1 MGKKFLIIDDSA
13 LMRRVISDII
23 KQNSEYEVLE
33 LATNG
38 LEGFDRLVAKPG
50 YYDLVILDINMPK
63 MNGLEMLDMLRKN
76 HMNETVVVVSTV
88 AKEGAAETMKAL
100 ELGAIDFL
108 TKPENFYEVK
118 SDMFKDKLMALI
130 EVVTGK
136 DLNKK
141 NLIATPK
148 ITNKPKTA
156 EIPRTVAPATTV
168 KKVNTPEAKGN
179 KIIALACS
187 TGGPKSLQS
196 VIPLLPEKLDAPV
209 VLVQHM
215 PKGFT
220 LSLAKRLDM
229 LSKVNVKEAE
239 DGEVLKKG
247 WVYIA
252 PGGMHI
258 TVAYENKQHVIR
270 YDDRPA
276 LDGLKPCAN
285 VMYESLINSNYE
297 HITCVV
303 LTGMGAD
310 GTKGIKAL
318 KESGKNLYVISQDAE
333 SSVVY
338 GMPRAVFEAG
348 LTNEVQPLEKIAES
362 TAKNVG
368 VH

>member
-23 KQNSEYEVLE
+23 KQNSDYEVLDM
-33 LATNG
+33 AVNG
-38 LEGFDRLVAKPG
+38 LEGFDRLVSRPG
-50 YYDLVILDINMPK
+50 YYDLIILDINMPK
-63 MNGLEMLDMLRKN
+63 MNGLEMLEMLRKN

-118 SDMFKDKLMALI
+118 SDSFKDNLMALI
-130 EVVTGK
+130 EVVTGR

-141 NLIATPK
+141 NLIPASKPVVREKTPVR
-148 ITNKPKTA
+148 A
-156 EIPRTVAPATTV
+156 VPR
-168 KKVNTPEAKGN
+168 KMVNEPTPLAKGS
-179 KIIALACS
+179 KVVALACS

-196 VIPLLPEKLDAPV
+196 VIPLLPENLDAPV

-220 LSLAKRLDM
+220 LSLSKRLDL
-229 LSKVNVKEAE
+229 LSKVSVKEAE
-239 DGEVLKKG
+239 DGDVLKKG
-247 WVYIA
+247 CVYIA

-258 TVAYENKQHVIR
+258 RVVYENNRHVIR
-270 YDDRPA
+270 YDDSPS
-276 LDGLKPCAN
+276 LEGVKPCAN
-285 VMYESLINSNYE
+285 IMYESLKESNYE
-297 HITCVV
+297 HITCIV

-310 GTKGIKAL
+310 GTKGIRAL
-318 KESGKNLYVISQDAE
+318 KESGKSIYVISQDAE

-362 TAKNVG
+362 IAKNVG

>member
-23 KQNSEYEVLE
+23 KQNSDYEVLD
-33 LATNG
+33 LAVNG
-38 LEGFDRLVAKPG
+38 LEGFDRLVSRPG

-63 MNGLEMLDMLRKN
+63 MNGLEMLEMLRKN
-76 HMNETVVVVSTV
+76 CMNETVVVVSTV
-88 AKEGAAETMKAL
+88 AKEGAVETMKAL

-118 SDMFKDKLMALI
+118 SDSFRTSLMALI

-141 NLIATPK
+141 NLISTPK
-148 ITNKPKTA
+148 PALRVTTTDRPVPK
-156 EIPRTVAPATTV
+156 RTGKTV
-168 KKVNTPEAKGN
+168 TPLAKGS
-179 KIIALACS
+179 KIVALACS

-196 VIPLLPEKLDAPV
+196 VIPLLPENLDAPV

-220 LSLAKRLDM
+220 LSLSKRLDA
-229 LSKVNVKEAE
+229 LSKVTVKEAE
-239 DGEVLKKG
+239 DGDILNKG
-247 WVYIA
+247 CVYIA

-258 TVAYENKQHVIR
+258 RVVYENNRHIIR
-270 YDDRPA
+270 YDDGPS
-276 LDGLKPCAN
+276 LEGVKPCAN
-285 VMYESLINSNYE
+285 IMYESLKNSCYE

-310 GTKGIKAL
+310 GTKGIRAL
-318 KESGKNLYVISQDAE
+318 KEAGKDIYVISQDAE

-338 GMPRAVFEAG
+338 GMPRSLFEAG
-348 LTNEVQPLEKIAES
+348 LTNEVQPLEKIADS
-362 TAKNVG
+362 IAKNVG
-368 VH
+368 VR